1 MAVTPGIL
9 IIGDYQVQGGDPG
22 LVASWDSLAQT
33 PLSYL
38 RNREVMRITPDNAAT
53 GAPTAGS
60 LSCWPW
66 YDGNAGDL
74 LVVTASSAT
83 TATCTQGGVSPGWT
97 TNEWAGR
104 IFTVC
109 NSSPFYGIGFQ
120 RRAQVIS
127 NTANQL
133 TFASGTT
140 PTVGA
145 IAFVGKGQFNDYHPV
160 GGYLNVTEL
169 GLPSTRG
176 GSSYQAT
183 GLGVGPDATLIR
195 RLFADT
201 YNTAPYFHCWK
212 FATAVGVSAGWG
224 DGGGMRTVMLT
235 EKTRVDA
242 AAAVRGNSIQWKHC
256 VIDLSTADLEAAVIN
271 PLTILTYQA
280 KLREMIDWLR
290 TEAQDDAN
298 LPIYLVSHRNDLYAT
313 TGAGGSPWLRGA
325 HNTIALDTP
334 NVFVV
339 DLEGTEPGTSG
350 DFGSTEIVQYSQQG
364 YFDYGELLART
375 IHTQV
380 QGIASTASGGFP
392 VYILIGDSI
401 CTGPATTAWVTA
413 SSSPRIS
420 GPTIGTLLRPSNQR
434 VWRRG
439 TAQIEVYLPGTN
451 SNTSGSTGFSGFS
464 GPELSICDALGDIHP
479 DGFVLIKRGSNGS
492 SLATQL
498 GAYAAPG
505 DYGRWIKAA
514 DEHYP
519 ELQADFSACVAWIN
533 ENYAMQADMRGMFVI
548 LGQNDQAAS
557 ASVGGTAF
565 ASALL
570 PFVTNVWADFSTRSS
585 GTKFPIV
592 WRRPQDETQGVHE
605 TAIAEIR
612 AALAELA
619 VDEPQFVEVDVDDL
633 ERDKSDNLHETPDTC
648 LTTGYRMVAAMQRIA
663 I

>member
-1 MAVTPGIL
+1 MAVVPGVL

-22 LVASWDSLAQT
+22 LTASWDSLAQT

-38 RNREVMRITPDNAAT
+38 RNREVMRITPDNTAT
-53 GAPTAGS
+53 GAPTAS
-60 LSCWPW
+60 TLSCWPW

-74 LVVTASSAT
+74 LIVTASSAT
-83 TATCTQGGVSPGWT
+83 TATCTLGGGSPGWT

-109 NSSPFYGIGFQ
+109 NSTPFYGIGFE

-127 NTANQL
+127 NTANVL
-133 TFASGTT
+133 TFASGTV

-145 IAFVGKGQFNDYHPV
+145 IAFVGEGIFGDYHPV
-160 GGYLNVTEL
+160 GGYLNTTEL
-169 GLPSTRG
+169 GQPSTRG
-176 GSSYQAT
+176 GSSFQAT

-201 YNTAPYFHCWK
+201 YTTAPYFHCWK
-212 FATAVGVSAGWG
+212 YATAVGVSVGWG
-224 DGGGMRTVMLT
+224 DGGSIRTPFLA

-242 AAAVRGNSIQWKHC
+242 AATARGNAIAWKHA
-256 VIDLSTADLEAAVIN
+256 VIDLSTADLEAAIVS
-271 PLTILTYQA
+271 PATILTYEA

-290 TEAQDDAN
+290 TVVQDNAD
-298 LPIYLVSHRNDLYAT
+298 LPIYLVSHRNDLFAT
-313 TGAGGSPWLRGA
+313 TGAGASPWLRAA
-325 HNTIALDTP
+325 HAAIVLDTA
-334 NVFVV
+334 NVTIV
-339 DLEGTEPGTSG
+339 DLESTEPGTSG
-350 DFGSTEIVQYSQQG
+350 EFGTTEIVQYSQQG
-364 YFDYGELLART
+364 YFDYGEKVARAIRNQT
-375 IHTQV
+375 LGV
-380 QGIASTASGGFP
+380 ASTASGGFP

-413 SSSPRIS
+413 SVSPRIT
-420 GPTIGTLLRPSNQR
+420 GPTIGSLLRPSNQK

-439 TAQIEVYLPGTN
+439 TTSIEVFLPGTN
-451 SNTSGSTGFSGFS
+451 SNTSGSTGFAAYS
-464 GPELSICDALGDIHP
+464 GPELSICAALGDIHP
-479 DGFVLIKRGSNGS
+479 DGFALIKRGSNGS
-492 SLATQL
+492 ALATQL

-519 ELQADFSACVAWIN
+519 ELQDDFAGCVQYIN
-533 ENYAMQADMRGMFVI
+533 ENYDKQADMRGMFAI

-565 ASALL
+565 AAALL
-570 PFVTNVWADFSTRSS
+570 PFVTNVWTDFSTRSS
-585 GTKFPIV
+585 GTRFPIV
-592 WRRPQDETQGVHE
+592 WRQPQDETASVNA

-619 VDEPQFVEVDVDDL
+619 ETEPQFAVVDVDDL
-633 ERDKSDNLHETPDTC
+633 ERDKTDNLHETPDSC
-648 LTTGYRMVAAMQRIA
+648 VETGYRMVAAMQRIA